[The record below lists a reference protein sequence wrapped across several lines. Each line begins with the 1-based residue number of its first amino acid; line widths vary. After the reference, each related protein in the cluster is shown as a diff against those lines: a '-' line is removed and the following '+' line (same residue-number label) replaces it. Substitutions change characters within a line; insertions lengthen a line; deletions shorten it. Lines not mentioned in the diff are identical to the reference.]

1 MKFDAVSTSEVRGIL
16 FLVPAFFIWGI
27 SPVYWKALVHVSS
40 MELLFQRVIWSFVA
54 LLAIVVY
61 QGKFHEIKAILKSP
75 SAMVSLFCSTVV
87 LALNWFLFI
96 WAVNND
102 MVLQTSLGYYIN
114 PLIMVFLGMIFLKER
129 LRRLQLLALLI
140 AGGGVLYYAIGLG
153 EFPWV
158 ALTIAF
164 SFGIYGLFHKMT
176 AISSLTGLCVET
188 LILSVPGLFFVI
200 WWQIQG
206 TSALFHVDIWTDLLL
221 VGTHL
226 VTALPLML
234 FIIGTRMS
242 TMTTVGFT
250 QYLAPSITFVLA
262 VLIYHEPFSHERF
275 ITFIM
280 IWIALAIYSA
290 DSLVMYRRRRV
301 LKTVDLPFI

>member
-1 MKFDAVSTSEVRGIL
+1 MKFDAVSPSEVRGLI

-54 LLAIVVY
+54 LFAIVVY

-75 SAMVSLFCSTVV
+75 SAMASLFCSTVV

-114 PLIMVFLGMIFLKER
+114 PLIMVLLGIIFLKER

-206 TSALFHVDIWTDLLL
+206 RSALFHVDIWTDLLL
-221 VGTHL
+221 VGTNL

-280 IWIALAIYSA
+280 IWSALAIYSA
-290 DSLVMYRRRRV
+290 DSLVMYRRRSV
-301 LKTVDLPFI
+301 FKNG

>member
-1 MKFDAVSTSEVRGIL
+1 MMFTSEIRGIL
-16 FLVPAFFIWGI
+16 FLIPAFFIWGI
-27 SPVYWKALVHVSS
+27 SPVYWKALAHVSS

-54 LLAIVVY
+54 LFAIVLY
-61 QGKFHEIKAILKSP
+61 QGKFHEIKSILKSP
-75 SAMVSLFCSTVV
+75 SSMGALLGSTVV

-96 WAVNND
+96 WAVNNG

-129 LRRLQLLALLI
+129 LRRLQLLALI
-140 AGGGVLYYAIGLG
+140 VAGGGVLYYAVGLG
-153 EFPWV
+153 TFPWV

-176 AISSLTGLCVET
+176 TISSLTGLCVET
-188 LILSVPGLFFVI
+188 LILSVPGVILLI

-206 TSALFHVDIWTDLLL
+206 TSALFHLGIHTDLLL

-234 FIIGTRMS
+234 FILGTRLS
-242 TMTTVGFT
+242 TMTTVGFA

-262 VLIYHEPFSHERF
+262 VLVYHEPFSHERLL
-275 ITFIM
+275 TFVM
-280 IWIALAIYSA
+280 IWMALVIYSA
-290 DSLVMYRRRRV
+290 DSVLTYKRRKRRS
-301 LKTVDLPFI
+301 KE